1 MRISGRII
9 EDISLLRY
17 RRLIEEGVREAPLW
31 ESLRKSKAARKRYPG
46 SFRNLRERYYTRG

>member
-1 MRISGRII
+1 MRTSGRII

-31 ESLRKSKAARKRYPG
+31 ESLRKSRAGRKRYPV
-46 SFRNLRERYYTRG
+46 SLRSLREKYYTRG